1 VLLEASCNLDQNQDE
16 PNEDIRYDWNL
27 VVERSD
33 ILPQQLQQ
41 FENTRTVT
49 FVAPYVS
56 FNPGRSDNKTYSCLV
71 FKVVATDKG
80 TNLKSKPSFVMV
92 IVKMIHRALVL
103 QGGGSLGAYEVGV
116 YKALCEQLTEQD
128 KKNNVRQNR
137 PLFDIIAGTSIGA
150 VNAALIVHSVKQNNI
165 SKDKDNSNNLEGIS
179 EDVWKKSV
187 RELERFWDEITFP
200 ISVFENQAF
209 QMWWNF
215 LHYNTS
221 NFQEMLQYYDETF
234 KKYNFI
240 PSIVDSELNL
250 WNPFY
255 LFTRQDMY
263 TPSADAE
270 TARRYFSWL
279 YFPYLFPNRIITPN
293 FLQPDTKFFTHIPQF
308 TRFNNN
314 FLAKAIKEKGLWDS
328 EKDPI
333 KTSFQNGEPRLL
345 VVAVDVLDATSPV
358 TFDSYL
364 CCSRYKDGRSG
375 SSIHLDDD
383 GGGSSETTESEHIIQ
398 YPDGITI
405 KHISASMSP
414 HNVIE
419 YPSLEDEQGHGNTK
433 RYFWDGA
440 YLSNTPLRE
449 LLHLHRY
456 YWYSIHNG
464 EDNKKNNELIRTA
477 DDQNE
482 NNASAA
488 TPATHPDAPDK
499 EVYVPHL
506 EVYIVNLYPA
516 VDQEQYKPPQDPD
529 RIQDRELEI
538 RFHDKT
544 TYDVKVAEMI
554 TDYLILHGQM
564 KNLAEKYIGVYDE
577 SQKMQDFRRE
587 YQNLLNG
594 MTHSQERKNNS
605 TYVGDG
611 SKQQRDVTALRKN
624 QRSYR
629 DLIEGRFDIAKI
641 LYINRKEDKNS
652 IFGKA
657 ADFSRE
663 TMIKNK
669 TQGYRDTYDAFALN
683 RMASESYRI
692 LNS

>member
-1 VLLEASCNLDQNQDE
+1 MLLEGSCNLDQNQNE

-27 VVERSD
+27 VLEKSD
-33 ILPQQLQQ
+33 KPQLLLR

-56 FNPGRSDNKTYSCLV
+56 FDPGRSDNKTYSCLV

-80 TNLKSKPSFVMV
+80 TNLKSEPSFVTV

-128 KKNNVRQNR
+128 KNNNVRHNR
-137 PLFDIIAGTSIGA
+137 PLFDIVAGTSIGA
-150 VNAALIVHSVKQNNI
+150 VNAALIVHSIKQGNI
-165 SKDKDNSNNLEGIS
+165 SKDNDDKNLEGIP

-209 QMWWNF
+209 QMWWNL

-221 NFQEMLQYYDETF
+221 NFHEMLRYYDETF
-234 KKYNFI
+234 KKYSCL
-240 PSIVDSELNL
+240 PSIVDPEFNL

-308 TRFNNN
+308 ARFDNS
-314 FLAKAIKEKGLWDS
+314 FLAKAIKEKGFWDS

-333 KTSFQNGEPRLL
+333 KTNFQNGEPRLL

-358 TFDSYL
+358 TFDSYM
-364 CCSRYKDGRSG
+364 CCSRYKDGRN
-375 SSIHLDDD
+375 SSIHPTDD
-383 GGGSSETTESEHIIQ
+383 GGDGKIESEHIIQ
-398 YPDGITI
+398 YQDGITI

-419 YPSLEDEQGHGNTK
+419 YPSLEDEQGKGNTK

-464 EDNKKNNELIRTA
+464 EDNKNNNELNRSA
-477 DDQNE
+477 DQNE
-482 NNASAA
+482 NSTSAI
-488 TPATHPDAPDK
+488 ATHADALDK
-499 EVYVPHL
+499 ELYVPHL

-516 VDQEQYKPPQDPD
+516 VDQEQNTPPQDPD

-577 SQKMQDFRRE
+577 NQKMQEFQRE

-594 MTHSQERKNNS
+594 LTHSQERKNNS
-605 TYVGDG
+605 RYVDG
-611 SKQQRDVTALRKN
+611 SKHQGDITALRKN
-624 QRSYR
+624 QRTYR

-641 LYINRKEDKNS
+641 LYINRKEDKNT

-663 TMIKNK
+663 TMIKSK

-683 RMASESYRI
+683 GMASESYRI